1 MVKRRGGQTAVFT
14 LEEWEEGG
22 RAWEV
27 EALKAVSVP
36 LSFHPVVDD
45 CETDSDNR
53 RERRD

>member
-1 MVKRRGGQTAVFT
+1 VFT

-45 CETDSDNR
+45 CETDNDNR

>member
-1 MVKRRGGQTAVFT
+1 VVKRRGGQTAVFT

-36 LSFHPVVDD
+36 LSFHPDGD

-53 RERRD
+53 QERKD